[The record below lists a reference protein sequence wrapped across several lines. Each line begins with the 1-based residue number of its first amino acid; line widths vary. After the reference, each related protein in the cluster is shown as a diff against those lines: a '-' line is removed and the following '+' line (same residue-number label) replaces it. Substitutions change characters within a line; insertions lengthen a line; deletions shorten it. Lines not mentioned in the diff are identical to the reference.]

1 MTTEELLISTALNSW
16 KTIVGRLDRIVETT
30 DEKKLQTRVAPG
42 RNRVAYLIG
51 HLTVAHDRMFPLL
64 GVGKRLYPQLD
75 EAYFDN
81 PDRSRP
87 EPVTGIE
94 LTAAWTDVKR
104 QLTSA
109 LERLRPLQW
118 LEKHSDVSDEDFA
131 KDPARHR
138 LAILVSRTNH
148 AAFHTGQIILT
159 K

>member
-16 KTIVGRLDRIVETT
+16 RTIIGRLDRIVETT
-30 DEKKLQTRVAPG
+30 DEEKLQAQVAPG
-42 RNRVAYLIG
+42 RNRVVYLLG

-64 GVGKRLYPQLD
+64 GLGKRLYPQLD

-87 EPVTGIE
+87 EPVTGTE
-94 LTAAWTDVKR
+94 LMAVWRDVSQ

-109 LERLRPLQW
+109 IEKLKPVEW

-131 KDPARHR
+131 KDPARNR
-138 LAILVSRTNH
+138 LAILLSRTNH